1 MITKPY
7 KSLTEQE
14 KSEVVNW
21 IKRLHLSDNQAMQDA
36 LYKGKVCYDFVKCKT
51 LSSDEEAEMEAA
63 DKIPVHS
70 VEALIKI
77 AAIVGMLSQ
86 TAKDGVIVGNGPE
99 DAASAEQ
106 RMTILKNYVERLSQ
120 VERAE
125 LQCAQDT
132 LITSIPCFMWLEP
145 YDPRDPSKPGL
156 TMRGQP
162 WESVV
167 VDAAWRSHTMS
178 DMRRIHRHLQLSA
191 DDVVARGFAG
201 AQGLTPEQLKELED
215 ASANATYKSDTDYID
230 ARNGTTYTVAGL
242 LNVIESL
249 EFRWM
254 EVKCAF
260 DAFGNP
266 EILPIGMTP
275 EQEAAFIESLG
286 PVQIAVSRERVLWST
301 VWTASGILLD
311 YGPHWLQIR
320 EFPCEPFVPANLD
333 GHWAGIIEYTLDINK
348 AMTYALTEHLQ
359 GVRTSINNTWKAKRG
374 AIKNVQ
380 EFENERMRAGGTV
393 FIEEGYN
400 LDDVNP
406 VGAPRESQAHMD
418 WRSVLQEDMSRLTVD
433 RNFEGGAQASQESS
447 KAIGAR
453 ITQDTNKMQFW
464 LAGYNPMRLGIRRKA
479 TKAMPYA
486 MPDSITLR
494 IADPKNGLVEMS
506 LNEPAGYDFNGD
518 AVGKK
523 NNLHAGEWDYTFT
536 DADTSI
542 NGQEFQRAVFSEF
555 LKFAQSLPPE
565 AMIAAAKAYPST
577 SVQAYGAELE
587 AQQKAAQEA
596 PPPPPPPPRVS
607 LTISSGDIGQ
617 DATMEVMRSQGL
629 LPPEEASEPEGA
641 EMELPPEGTTMEL
654 GGPAPEEQFDDT
666 AETDPS
672 MAELEITEGEF

>member
-7 KSLTEQE
+7 KALSELE
-14 KSEVVNW
+14 KSDIISW
-21 IKRLHLSDNQAMQDA
+21 IKKVHLSDNQAMQDA

-51 LSSDEEAEMEAA
+51 LSADEEYEMEKA

-77 AAIVGMLSQ
+77 AAIVGMLSM
-86 TAKDGVIVGNGPE
+86 TAKDGTIVGNGGE
-99 DAASAEQ
+99 DALSAEQ
-106 RMTILKNYVERLSQ
+106 RMIILKNYVEKLSQ

-145 YDPRDPSKPGL
+145 YDPRDPSKHGL

-167 VDAAWRSHTMS
+167 VDAAWRSHTMT

-201 AQGLTPEQLKELED
+201 AQGLTTQQLKDLEQ
-215 ASANATYKSDTDYID
+215 ASTNATYRSDTDYID
-230 ARNGTTYTVAGL
+230 ARNGSTYTVAGL
-242 LNVIESL
+242 LNVVESL

-254 EVKCAF
+254 EVKVAI
-260 DAFGNP
+260 DSFGNP
-266 EILPIGMTP
+266 EIIPLGMNP
-275 EQEAAFIESLG
+275 AEEEAFAASLG
-286 PVQIAVSRERVLWST
+286 ESVQIGVSRERVLWST
-301 VWTASGILLD
+301 VWTTSGILLD

-374 AIKNVQ
+374 AVKNVE

-393 FIEEGYN
+393 FVEDGYN

-433 RNFEGGAQASQESS
+433 RNFEGGTQASQESS

-494 IADPKNGLVEMS
+494 IADPKNGLIEMNV
-506 LNEPAGYDFNGD
+506 NEPAGYDFNGEQ
-518 AVGKK
+518 VGMK
-523 NNLHAGEWDYTFT
+523 NNLHSGEWDYTFT
-536 DADTSI
+536 DADNSI
-542 NGQEFQRAVFSEF
+542 NGQEIQRSIFDEF
-555 LKFAQSLPPE
+555 LKFAQAMPPE
-565 AMIAAAKAYPST
+565 ALIAAAKSYPST
-577 SVQAYGAELE
+577 AVQAYGAELE

-629 LPPEEASEPEGA
+629 LAPEEEGEGTEP
-641 EMELPPEGTTMEL
+641 PPEGTEMEL
-654 GGPAPEEQFDDT
+654 GGPAPEEQF
-666 AETDPS
+666 EEP
-672 MAELEITEGEF
+672 AELDPGMAGPDTTEGEF